1 MDFGT
6 VLVSLA
12 ASGGAA
18 AVITNV
24 FSLPKSARSE
34 LREMRKDLNK
44 CEGDCAEA
52 KDDAIRARRES
63 DAWRVR
69 FERLEEENERWR
81 LEADYWRKRWEKDVA
96 GHG

>member
-1 MDFGT
+1 MDIGT
-6 VLVSLA
+6 VLVSIA
-12 ASGGAA
+12 GSGGVAA
-18 AVITNV
+18 IVTNM

-52 KDDAIRARRES
+52 RDDALRARRES

-69 FERLEEENERWR
+69 VERLEDELERYR
-81 LEADYWRKRWEKDVA
+81 LEADHWRKRWEKDVA
-96 GHG
+96 GRD